1 MKSAQLVLV
10 VEDDP
15 GLRRMISAQLRSLKY
30 EVTEAAD
37 ALAALES
44 LESNFKIDLL
54 LTDVVLSD
62 DFNGVDLGH
71 IARELRP
78 RLKLMY
84 MSAYPAS
91 APEAG
96 TPLEPGILLLRKP
109 FRRSDLAAAVET
121 ALNDR

>member
-1 MKSAQLVLV
+1 MRSAQLVLV

-15 GLRRMISAQLRSLKY
+15 GLRRMVSAQLRSLKY
-30 EVTEAAD
+30 DVMEAAD

-44 LESNFKIDLL
+44 LENNCKVDLL

-84 MSAYPAS
+84 MSGYPAS

-96 TPLEPGILLLRKP
+96 TPLEPGVRLLRKP
-109 FRRSDLAAAVET
+109 FRRSDLATAVER
-121 ALNDR
+121 ALNER

>member
-1 MKSAQLVLV
+1 MRSAQLVLV

-15 GLRRMISAQLRSLKY
+15 GLRRMVSAQLRSLRY
-30 EVTEAAD
+30 DVMEAAD

-44 LESNFKIDLL
+44 LENNCKVDLL

-78 RLKLMY
+78 QLKLMY

-96 TPLEPGILLLRKP
+96 TPLEPGVQLLRKP
-109 FRRSDLAAAVET
+109 FRRSDLATAVER
-121 ALNDR
+121 ALNNR